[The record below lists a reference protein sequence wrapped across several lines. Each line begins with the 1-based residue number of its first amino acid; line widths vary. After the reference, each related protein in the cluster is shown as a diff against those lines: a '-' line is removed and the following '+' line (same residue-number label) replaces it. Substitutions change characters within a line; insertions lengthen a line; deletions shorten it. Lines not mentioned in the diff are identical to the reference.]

1 MQSPNN
7 SRAVAAPLGDDP
19 SRRRFLAAGSAG
31 AVFASLRVAIAQ
43 AESDK
48 AGAGAAFE
56 SDPVFA
62 AIAAWESAMA
72 AVDAARADEATWEA
86 RVRDWFARTTD
97 VFRAEPTTQA
107 GALALLS
114 FVGENMNLYNDGKE
128 EGPGAILRSVAVLNA
143 WTNSNH

>member
-1 MQSPNN
+1 MGKRDGRPLTT
-7 SRAVAAPLGDDP
+7 RASTIPLG
-19 SRRRFLAAGSAG
+19 
-31 AVFASLRVAIAQ
+31 
-43 AESDK
+43 
-48 AGAGAAFE
+48 
-56 SDPVFA
+56 
-62 AIAAWESAMA
+62 
-72 AVDAARADEATWEA
+72 TA

-143 WTNSNH
+143 WTN